1 MHIATKIFG
10 LVAVLALVSAP
21 SFAATSD
28 AKVVRDVLDCRDNAD
43 PVARLAC
50 FDKATAALG
59 QAQST
64 GDIVVV
70 DRERARE
77 IRKSAFGFSLPSMS
91 FFERGE
97 KPEQIDRINA
107 VIASVRMNSAGRWV
121 IKLED
126 GATWSQTD
134 SETLRHAPTPGMG
147 VVIKAAT
154 MGSYFFSVDGQR
166 SFRAHRDK

>member
-1 MHIATKIFG
+1 MRSAIKIIG
-10 LVAVLALVSAP
+10 LTAVLALAGGSSNAAP
-21 SFAATSD
+21 SD
-28 AKVVRDVLDCRDNAD
+28 AKVVRDILECRDNAD

-50 FDKATAALG
+50 FDKASAALG
-59 QAQST
+59 QAQTS

-97 KPEQIDRINA
+97 KPEQIDRITA

-121 IKLED
+121 IKLQD
-126 GATWSQTD
+126 GAVWSQTD
-134 SETLRHAPTPGMG
+134 SETLKHAPVPGMG

-154 MGSYFFSVDGQR
+154 MGSFFFSVDGQR
-166 SFRAHRDK
+166 SFRAHRDQ

>member
-1 MHIATKIFG
+1 MRIPILVIG
-10 LVAVLALVSAP
+10 LAAVLALGGAP
-21 SFAATSD
+21 SYAASSD
-28 AKVVRDVLDCRDNAD
+28 AKVVRDVLDCRDNTD

-50 FDKATAALG
+50 FDKASAALS
-59 QAQST
+59 QAQTT

>member
-1 MHIATKIFG
+1 MRNSIRFFG
-10 LVAVLALVSAP
+10 LAAVMALAGSP
-21 SFAATSD
+21 SLAASSD
-28 AKVVRDVLDCRDNAD
+28 AQVVRDVLDCRGNTD

-50 FDKATAALG
+50 FDKAAGALSLAQTA
-59 QAQST
+59 

-97 KPEQIDRINA
+97 KPEQIDRITA
-107 VIASVRMNSAGRWV
+107 VIASVRMNSAGKWV
-121 IKLED
+121 IKLQD
-126 GATWSQTD
+126 GAIWSQTD
-134 SETLRHAPTPGMG
+134 SGALGRAPAPGMG
-147 VVIKAAT
+147 VVIKAAS

-166 SFRAHRDK
+166 SFRAHRDQ